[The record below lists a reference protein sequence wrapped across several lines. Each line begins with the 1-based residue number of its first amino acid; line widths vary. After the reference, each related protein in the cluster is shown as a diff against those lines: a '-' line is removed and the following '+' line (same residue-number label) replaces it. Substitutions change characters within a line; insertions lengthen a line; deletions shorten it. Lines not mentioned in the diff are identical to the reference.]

1 MNLGT
6 ILKGICA
13 SIVFKDSD
21 FESTIDHYTS
31 VHHQK
36 QLKYKDLLYD
46 ETTDRFK
53 NQTNHTM
60 EIFLPAFNY
69 SRKQYWFQMD

>member
-6 ILKGICA
+6 ILKSICA

-21 FESTIDHYTS
+21 CESTIDHYTN

-36 QLKYKDLLYD
+36 QLKYRDIVYD

-53 NQTNHTM
+53 NQTKSYNGN
-60 EIFLPAFNY
+60 IFTCI
-69 SRKQYWFQMD
+69 